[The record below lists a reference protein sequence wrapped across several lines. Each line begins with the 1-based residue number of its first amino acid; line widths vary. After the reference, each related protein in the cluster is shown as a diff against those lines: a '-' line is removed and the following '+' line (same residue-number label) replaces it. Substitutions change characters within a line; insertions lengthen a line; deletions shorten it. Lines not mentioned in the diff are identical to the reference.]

1 MSSQHQ
7 PLPASWVDRLFAR
20 FSAAWG
26 FQKTGVMFPV
36 ESHEAVRALWA
47 EQLGR
52 FQPESIRAA
61 LQAEIDSGR
70 EWPPTLPEFVEQCR
84 QSALGRSTSAPL
96 LAGPAPDRGAAAAQ
110 IRLIADKVAAVSRPP
125 AGREWAQRIL
135 SRVAS
140 GDSVSPAVLAMAKAA
155 AVPVADREPG
165 SDDE

>member
-52 FQPESIRAA
+52 FQP
-61 LQAEIDSGR
+61 
-70 EWPPTLPEFVEQCR
+70 
-84 QSALGRSTSAPL
+84 
-96 LAGPAPDRGAAAAQ
+96 
-110 IRLIADKVAAVSRPP
+110 
-125 AGREWAQRIL
+125 
-135 SRVAS
+135 
-140 GDSVSPAVLAMAKAA
+140 
-155 AVPVADREPG
+155 
-165 SDDE
+165 

>member
-1 MSSQHQ
+1 MSNPQ
-7 PLPASWVDRLFAR
+7 PLPPAWVERLFER
-20 FSAAWG
+20 FSAAFGAMKVGTMW
-26 FQKTGVMFPV
+26 PA
-36 ESHEAVRALWA
+36 EDHEAVKALWS

-52 FQPESIRAA
+52 FSPDTLRAA
-61 LQAEIDSGR
+61 LQAVVDSGR
-70 EWPPTLPEFVEQCR
+70 AWPPTLPEFVEQCR

-110 IRLIADKVAAVSRPP
+110 IRLIADKVAAMSRPA

-155 AVPVADREPG
+155 AVPVAEREPG